1 MLLAAAGQRALRECP
16 KSIPLLCCS
25 PRFTS
30 QGSHSPISIRQ
41 RTAVAAQKGLHLLPC
56 TGSAAGFGKRLVTQ
70 DLQRQPGD
78 MKHITHTQLPHPSP
92 WVCCCLAVSYSTL
105 LPLTPAV
112 RAPPKPAFSCHGE
125 RGTGCKQAS
134 KQLRKLVT
142 AAAGQQMS
150 ASQVD
155 LTWLLVSRCW
165 KPCQTPRAPECW
177 CPALQTL
184 PVPSLAQPFKRRQS
198 GRPSARQHIRQHV

>member
-1 MLLAAAGQRALRECP
+1 MAPHNRAGPVADTSLLCQAKARADLTSRALCVLLAAAGQRALRECP

-30 QGSHSPISIRQ
+30 QGSHSPISICQ
-41 RTAVAAQKGLHLLPC
+41 RAAVAAQKGLHLLPC
-56 TGSAAGFGKRLVTQ
+56 TGSAAGFGTRLVTQ

-112 RAPPKPAFSCHGE
+112 RAPTKPAFSCHGE

-134 KQLRKLVT
+134 
-142 AAAGQQMS
+142 G
-150 ASQVD
+150 
-155 LTWLLVSRCW
+155 
-165 KPCQTPRAPECW
+165 
-177 CPALQTL
+177 
-184 PVPSLAQPFKRRQS
+184 S
-198 GRPSARQHIRQHV
+198 GNW